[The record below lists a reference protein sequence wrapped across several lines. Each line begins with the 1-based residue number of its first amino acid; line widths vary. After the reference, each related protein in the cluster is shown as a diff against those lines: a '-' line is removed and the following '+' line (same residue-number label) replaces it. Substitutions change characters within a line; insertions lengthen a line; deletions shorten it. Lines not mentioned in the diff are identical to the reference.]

1 MNKILLFLLFIS
13 FHSMASFSGH
23 WVNESES
30 QSLTLD
36 LFENGT
42 HLTGKYCF
50 ITNDGNRIDC
60 AEDNDRNINGIIK
73 DNVGVVSFESTFG
86 NVGEATLSVGKDT
99 LIFTI
104 NNDMPFINANMS
116 VPKVIFFKRAMQNI
130 TKKSYEECDNDET
143 LIALCELSGAEKKV
157 AIFFANNENKSRYLL
172 KKVDTGAVEL
182 EVNFDVKNK
191 LKRWLDLSTYT
202 TYFGFNK
209 GAYSYI
215 LGVPEEKPGAVAF
228 LDIKKNGKTIS
239 AKECSSNSFGE
250 KNIKIDSIEDVLD
263 SSIRDNDFKFP

>member
-73 DNVGVVSFESTFG
+73 DNVG
-86 NVGEATLSVGKDT
+86 
-99 LIFTI
+99 
-104 NNDMPFINANMS
+104 
-116 VPKVIFFKRAMQNI
+116 
-130 TKKSYEECDNDET
+130 
-143 LIALCELSGAEKKV
+143 
-157 AIFFANNENKSRYLL
+157 
-172 KKVDTGAVEL
+172 
-182 EVNFDVKNK
+182 
-191 LKRWLDLSTYT
+191 
-202 TYFGFNK
+202 
-209 GAYSYI
+209 
-215 LGVPEEKPGAVAF
+215 
-228 LDIKKNGKTIS
+228 
-239 AKECSSNSFGE
+239 
-250 KNIKIDSIEDVLD
+250 
-263 SSIRDNDFKFP
+263 

>member
-1 MNKILLFLLFIS
+1 
-13 FHSMASFSGH
+13 MASFSGH

-73 DNVGVVSFESTFG
+73 DNVGVVSLKAHLVVLVKQHYLLERI
-86 NVGEATLSVGKDT
+86 

-116 VPKVIFFKRAMQNI
+116 AQ
-130 TKKSYEECDNDET
+130 
-143 LIALCELSGAEKKV
+143 
-157 AIFFANNENKSRYLL
+157 
-172 KKVDTGAVEL
+172 
-182 EVNFDVKNK
+182 
-191 LKRWLDLSTYT
+191 
-202 TYFGFNK
+202 
-209 GAYSYI
+209 SYI
-215 LGVPEEKPGAVAF
+215 FQKSNA
-228 LDIKKNGKTIS
+228 KYNKNLM
-239 AKECSSNSFGE
+239 
-250 KNIKIDSIEDVLD
+250 KNVIMMKH
-263 SSIRDNDFKFP
+263 

>member
-86 NVGEATLSVGKDT
+86 SVGEATLSV
-99 LIFTI
+99 
-104 NNDMPFINANMS
+104 
-116 VPKVIFFKRAMQNI
+116 
-130 TKKSYEECDNDET
+130 
-143 LIALCELSGAEKKV
+143 
-157 AIFFANNENKSRYLL
+157 
-172 KKVDTGAVEL
+172 
-182 EVNFDVKNK
+182 
-191 LKRWLDLSTYT
+191 
-202 TYFGFNK
+202 
-209 GAYSYI
+209 
-215 LGVPEEKPGAVAF
+215 
-228 LDIKKNGKTIS
+228 
-239 AKECSSNSFGE
+239 
-250 KNIKIDSIEDVLD
+250 
-263 SSIRDNDFKFP
+263 